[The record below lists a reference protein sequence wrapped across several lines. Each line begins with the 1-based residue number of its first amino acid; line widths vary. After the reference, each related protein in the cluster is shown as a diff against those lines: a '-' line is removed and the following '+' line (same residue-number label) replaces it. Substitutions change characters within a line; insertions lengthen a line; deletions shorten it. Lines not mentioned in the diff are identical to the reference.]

1 MLSKRTI
8 GYWAATG
15 FVAMELVAGGVLEL
29 CHSNVAF
36 GIVTTINHLGYPIYV
51 LNILGVWKLL
61 GAIALLVPRLPLLK
75 EWAYAGVTFNMTGA
89 MVSHLCSGDG
99 VNKILPPLMV
109 LAVTAV
115 SWALRPASSR
125 SNTQRLEND
134 A

>member
-36 GIVTTINHLGYPIYV
+36 GIVTTMNHLGYPLYV
-51 LNILGVWKLL
+51 LNILGAWKLL
-61 GAIALLVPRLPLLK
+61 GAVALLVPRFPILK

-89 MVSHLCSGDG
+89 IVSHLCSGNG
-99 VNKILPPLMV
+99 VTKVLPPLMF
-109 LAVTAV
+109 LAVTVV
-115 SWALRPASSR
+115 SWTLRPANR
-125 SNTQRLEND
+125 RCDTQRRRNVV
-134 A
+134 

>member
-1 MLSKRTI
+1 MMSKRTI

-15 FVAMELVAGGVLEL
+15 FLATELVSGGILEL

-36 GIVTTINHLGYPIYV
+36 EIVTTINHLGYPVYV

-61 GAIALLVPRLPLLK
+61 GAIALLVPRFPILK

-89 MVSHLCSGDG
+89 IVSHLCSGDG
-99 VNKILPPLMV
+99 VTKVLPLLM
-109 LAVTAV
+109 LLGVTAV
-115 SWALRPASSR
+115 SWALRPAKRRCSAQGSR
-125 SNTQRLEND
+125 ND

>member
-1 MLSKRTI
+1 MSKRAI
-8 GYWAATG
+8 GYWVATG
-15 FVAMELVAGGVLEL
+15 FLATELVTGGILEL

-36 GIVTTINHLGYPIYV
+36 GIVMTINHLGYPIYV

-61 GAIALLVPRLPLLK
+61 GAVALLVPRFPILK

-89 MVSHLCSGDG
+89 VVSHLCSGDG
-99 VNKILPPLMV
+99 VTKALPPLMF

-115 SWALRPASSR
+115 SWALRPASR
-125 SNTQRLEND
+125 RCNTQRLGND

>member
-61 GAIALLVPRLPLLK
+61 GAIALLMPGLPILK

-89 MVSHLCSGDG
+89 IVSHLCSGDG
-99 VNKILPPLMV
+99 VKKILPPLMV

-115 SWALRPASSR
+115 SWALRPASR
-125 SNTQRLEND
+125 RCNTQRLGND